1 MKLLPHQVKFAK
13 GYKDKAFVAHEGGT
27 GKTICACS
35 WLRDGRDSDALA
47 IVSKRTLKKWR
58 KELKDWGTKATVV
71 SMDSEFK
78 KLPIKKWSAIVVDEA
93 DEFGSPLFVKGRSK
107 RSECLYNLIKAYPD
121 VPTFLATA
129 TPIRSKSWNLHTL
142 LCFLGI
148 YIDWK
153 KWREEFY
160 SLERRPFLLRP
171 AWLPKDD
178 WREKIRPILEKYA
191 DIVLLKDCV
200 GYLPPFTEEVVETSH
215 SPFEPIGIELT
226 KLFSAEH
233 QHEQKG
239 KIKKILEIG
248 REYRKVLV
256 VAYFVEQVKDLAE
269 QLGKDRET
277 FMVHGGVKSQE
288 EILKK
293 ANEVDD
299 CFLVIQA
306 SLGVGFDADTFSCV
320 IFASMSYKVRDFV
333 QTKYRVRRVH
343 NLHPVK
349 YYYLHGGRRDK
360 QIYKVIQLGRNF
372 IPSEWEHVA

>member
-1 MKLLPHQVKFAK
+1 
-13 GYKDKAFVAHEGGT
+13 
-27 GKTICACS
+27 
-35 WLRDGRDSDALA
+35 
-47 IVSKRTLKKWR
+47 
-58 KELKDWGTKATVV
+58 
-71 SMDSEFK
+71 
-78 KLPIKKWSAIVVDEA
+78 
-93 DEFGSPLFVKGRSK
+93 
-107 RSECLYNLIKAYPD
+107 
-121 VPTFLATA
+121 
-129 TPIRSKSWNLHTL
+129 
-142 LCFLGI
+142 
-148 YIDWK
+148 
-153 KWREEFY
+153 
-160 SLERRPFLLRP
+160 
-171 AWLPKDD
+171 
-178 WREKIRPILEKYA
+178 
-191 DIVLLKDCV
+191 
-200 GYLPPFTEEVVETSH
+200 
-215 SPFEPIGIELT
+215 
-226 KLFSAEH
+226 
-233 QHEQKG
+233 
-239 KIKKILEIG
+239 LEIG